1 MAETN
6 AATDIGLLT
15 TFGKVVGSTYTPFAE
30 MTELNPPETSRDS
43 VEFTHFASPDGYKE
57 FKPGLSD
64 GGEVSLTYNLVAGL
78 YDDATIHAHLA
89 DRTVD
94 GWRIVYPN
102 GAELNFKGFATTH
115 GHATPLDDRMTGTA
129 TWKITGKPV
138 MTPPVGGGA

>member
-43 VEFTHFASPDGYKE
+43 VEFTHFASPDGYRE

-64 GGEVSLTYNLVAGL
+64 GGELSLTYNLVPGL
-78 YDDATIHAHLA
+78 FDDATIHAHLA

-94 GWRIVYPN
+94 GWRIQYPN
-102 GAELNFKGFATTH
+102 GAQLNVKGFATSH
-115 GHATPLDDRMTGTA
+115 GHAVPMEDRMTGSA
-129 TWKITGKPV
+129 TFKVTGKPV
-138 MTPPVGGGA
+138 LTQGA